1 MCLKLVLCQPNFKK
15 KFFLETDA
23 FTYGVGAILS
33 QEGESDPQKPSS
45 PRKLHPI
52 VYYSATFT
60 PTERNYD
67 IYDRELLAVHKAL
80 SHWRPYLIWTLEPFT
95 IHTDHANLL
104 YWKSPRKL
112 NRRMARWHADLQ
124 DYNFQIV
131 HVVGRTHAAADAL
144 SRPPGVDQGKED
156 NQEVVLIP
164 KGAFVRAMDSRSTES
179 QEIKIIEAQN

>member
-1 MCLKLVLCQPNFKK
+1 MCSKPVLHQPDFKK
-15 KFFLETDA
+15 PFFVATDA
-23 FTYGVGAILS
+23 SAYGVGAILS
-33 QEGESDPQKPSS
+33 QEGESDLQKPSS

-52 VYYSATFT
+52 AYYSATFT

-80 SHWRPYLIWTLEPFT
+80 SHWRPYLIWTPEPFT

-112 NRRMARWHADLQ
+112 NRRTARWHSDLQ

-131 HVVGRTHAAADAL
+131 HVAGRTHAVTDAL
-144 SRPPGVDQGKED
+144 S
-156 NQEVVLIP
+156 
-164 KGAFVRAMDSRSTES
+164 
-179 QEIKIIEAQN
+179 